1 MESDLAALR
10 RQNPRLK
17 VLASLGGQAVK
28 ASTFSS
34 FITDLESLNNLTS
47 SINSFYRDGL
57 LDGVEINWEWPFVEG
72 GKKDRIKLIRYAR
85 VSCKLQLATHKRPSS
100 KLATSFT
107 MFSKSKLPSAR
118 KLSRDGPG

>member
-85 VSCKLQLATHKRPSS
+85 VNLINDDQLLKTKDEICIANQNCRW
-100 KLATSFT
+100 
-107 MFSKSKLPSAR
+107 
-118 KLSRDGPG
+118 